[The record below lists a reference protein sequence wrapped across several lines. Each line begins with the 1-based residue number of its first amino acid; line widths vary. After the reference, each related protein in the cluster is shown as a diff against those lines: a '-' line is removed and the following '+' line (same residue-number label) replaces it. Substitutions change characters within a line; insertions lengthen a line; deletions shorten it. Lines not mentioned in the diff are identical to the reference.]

1 VLLPGYSGI
10 HIIIYI
16 SAPLTTVIITL
27 GGDNNVVGI
36 VEGNIWTV
44 TCAADSSHPD
54 GWIQWYSYYYLYYS
68 TGDNSDNHTRW

>member
-1 VLLPGYSGI
+1 
-10 HIIIYI
+10 
-16 SAPLTTVIITL
+16 VILTL

-54 GWIQWYSYYYLYYS
+54 GWIQWYNYYYLYYS